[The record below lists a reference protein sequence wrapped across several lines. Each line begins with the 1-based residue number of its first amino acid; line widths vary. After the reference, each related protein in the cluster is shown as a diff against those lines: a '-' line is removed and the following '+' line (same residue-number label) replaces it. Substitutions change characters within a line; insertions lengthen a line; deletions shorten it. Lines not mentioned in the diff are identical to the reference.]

1 MDVNCIK
8 REGSILLKIQGEAE
22 YELTEGEAIRLYN
35 ALERVIPA
43 EISELKSLSFEVKV
57 LEIIL
62 HDAKRRL
69 IKHMEEVEMEEVEM
83 EKP

>member
-43 EISELKSLSFEVKV
+43 E
-57 LEIIL
+57 
-62 HDAKRRL
+62 
-69 IKHMEEVEMEEVEM
+69 MEEVEMEEVEM